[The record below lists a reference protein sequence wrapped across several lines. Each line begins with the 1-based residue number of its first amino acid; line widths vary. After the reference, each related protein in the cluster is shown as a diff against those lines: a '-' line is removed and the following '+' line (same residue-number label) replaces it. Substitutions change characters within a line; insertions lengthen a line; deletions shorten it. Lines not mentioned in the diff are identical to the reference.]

1 MTNFFGEATAVSTFE
16 IGGGSFKPIPA
27 DTQLRSVIDEAK
39 WDSYNDESYISLRW
53 SVIDG
58 EFKGRKIYHKI
69 KVLDQDPAKS
79 NRAKAMLAAIDTN
92 AGGALMRAGVQPDDM
107 ALNIN
112 LVNKPMVIKVA
123 VWEINGKEG
132 NWVTAVAPIVGAAVP
147 ATAPALDTNPVIPF

>member
-16 IGGGSFKPIPA
+16 IGGGFPPIPA

-39 WDSYNDESYISLRW
+39 WDSSNDESYISLRW

-58 EFKGRKIYHKI
+58 EFKGRKIYQKI
-69 KVLDQDPAKS
+69 KVLEQDPTKS
-79 NRAKAMLAAIDTN
+79 NRAKSMLAAIDTN

-107 ALNIN
+107 ALGIN

-123 VWEINGKEG
+123 VWEINGKDG
-132 NWVTAVAPIVGAAVP
+132 NWVTAVAPMVGTAPP